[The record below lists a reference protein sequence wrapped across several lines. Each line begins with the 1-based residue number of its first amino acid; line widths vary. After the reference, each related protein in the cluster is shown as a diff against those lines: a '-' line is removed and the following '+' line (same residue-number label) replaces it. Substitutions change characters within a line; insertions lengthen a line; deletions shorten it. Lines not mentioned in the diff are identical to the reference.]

1 MTESHVYSTVV
12 PCDSS
17 MHVRF
22 ALVQLQKDGCHV
34 CLRASSVQ
42 ARQAGRLV
50 PVAEDLQ
57 HF

>member
-1 MTESHVYSTVV
+1 MTETHVYSTIV

-34 CLRASSVQ
+34 CLHACSVQ
-42 ARQAGRLV
+42 ARQAG
-50 PVAEDLQ
+50 
-57 HF
+57 